1 MICTNTEYILP
12 KHKLRIKKL
21 FYIRFE
27 INKKGGGGSVNIV
40 KLIFNPLL
48 PRKKKIVELKIH
60 SHSYL
65 FWEKKNSKYYYTIEF
80 KSKNKKV
87 FKHSLNM
94 PMRLVHNT
102 LAIAARMVH
111 RLYIVLPQE
120 PFNYDESTS
129 TLSNKSFPVHFQ
141 SNHTCSWNMINVF
154 DRLWSMDNFMQTKT
168 NYKSATLW

>member
-21 FYIRFE
+21 FYIQFE

-48 PRKKKIVELKIH
+48 PRKKNSRIKNTFTQLLILRK
-60 SHSYL
+60 
-65 FWEKKNSKYYYTIEF
+65 KKNSKYYYTIEF

-111 RLYIVLPQE
+111 RLYIVLRQE

-141 SNHTCSWNMINVF
+141 SNHTCSWNMFNVF

-168 NYKSATLW
+168 NYKSATPW